1 MAWVNNEAD
10 ESAETGAIQ
19 DGVEVYEMNGGRC
32 LDTGTKV
39 CAANRDAAAFHD
51 GVEELVDVEEIS
63 EEDNKRKRLLGFKEP
78 KVAGTEWSVLFEV
91 RISSTVYGAV
101 AECQVWI
108 TARSVF

>member
-1 MAWVNNEAD
+1 MAEDALN
-10 ESAETGAIQ
+10 
-19 DGVEVYEMNGGRC
+19 
-32 LDTGTKV
+32 TGTKV

-63 EEDNKRKRLLGFKEP
+63 EEENMPKRLLGFKEP

-108 TARSVF
+108 TARSVLRRTTKEVKTLEKVRRTS